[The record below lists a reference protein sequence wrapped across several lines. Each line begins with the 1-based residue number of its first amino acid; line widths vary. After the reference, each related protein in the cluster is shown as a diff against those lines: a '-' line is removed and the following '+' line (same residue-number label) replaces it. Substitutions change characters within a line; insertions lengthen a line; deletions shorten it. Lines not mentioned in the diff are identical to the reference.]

1 METWD
6 DYLDPGERLLWT
18 GAPVTGLRFTPG
30 AIATSFGSLFLLAF
44 AVFWTAGAGMGIWS
58 GEWRNA
64 DGFLALFF
72 FAFPLFGL
80 PFIAV
85 GLYGVVGHY
94 FTDARKRA
102 RTRYALTTR
111 RALIAVDG
119 RERLLRSW
127 PIAPGTVIDFHPGPE
142 ASIRFATEVH
152 VDSEGDK
159 THTRTGF
166 ELIPDG
172 DTVMRLIRQIQT
184 GTAQLE
190 HP

>member
-1 METWD
+1 MESWE
-6 DYLDPGERLLWT
+6 DYLDPGESLLWT
-18 GAPVTGLRFTPG
+18 GAPVTGLRVTPRG
-30 AIATSFGSLFLLAF
+30 IATSLGSLFLLGF

-58 GEWRNA
+58 GEWREA
-64 DGFLALFF
+64 DGFMALFF
-72 FAFPLFGL
+72 FVFPIFGL

-85 GLYGVVGHY
+85 GLYGVIGHY
-94 FTDARKRA
+94 FADARKRA

-127 PIAPGTVIDFHPGPE
+127 PIQPDTVVDFHPGPE
-142 ASIRFATEVH
+142 ASIRFATEVQ
-152 VDSEGDK
+152 VDSDGDK

-184 GTAQLE
+184 GTAQLDI
-190 HP
+190 P

>member
-1 METWD
+1 MDSWD
-6 DYLDPGERLLWT
+6 DYLDPGERLLRS
-18 GAPVTGLRFTPG
+18 GAPAAGLRVTPRG
-30 AIATSFGSLFLLAF
+30 IATSLGSLFLLGF
-44 AVFWTAGAGMGIWS
+44 AIFWTGGAGMGLWS
-58 GEWRNA
+58 GEWREA
-64 DGFLALFF
+64 DGFMRLFMII
-72 FAFPLFGL
+72 FPLFGL

-85 GLYGVVGHY
+85 GLYGVLGHY
-94 FTDARKRA
+94 VTDARTRA

-119 RERLLRSW
+119 RERMLRSW
-127 PIAPGTVIDFHPGPE
+127 PIGRETIIDYLPGPE
-142 ASIRFATEVH
+142 ASIRFATEVQ
-152 VDSEGDK
+152 VDSDGDK

-172 DTVMRLIRQIQT
+172 DAVMRLIRQIQT